1 MPSRCPMTMKK
12 GKVRSTSKQKTHTAP
27 LTTGF
32 VVTIRYLFI
41 LYIFI
46 CFVKCCLV
54 YLEGLQI
61 NVHVLTTTCLRFG
74 GEGLLEEWNYSPTLQ
89 ALPTLVCPFVPNLGL
104 GLLMGTPKCR
114 VLSTYFREP
123 TKKRR

>member
-41 LYIFI
+41 IYIFI

-74 GEGLLEEWNYSPTLQ
+74 GEGLLEEWNYSPPSRHFPQLIV
-89 ALPTLVCPFVPNLGL
+89 LLCPTGVTGC
-104 GLLMGTPKCR
+104 
-114 VLSTYFREP
+114 
-123 TKKRR
+123 